1 MLQNIDVDKEM
12 DVISLTS
19 SFSGNFS
26 FGKYTRIEG
35 KIDGNIRSS
44 GLLVIGDRSVITAD
58 ISGSMV
64 VVCGTVHGDMTAER
78 TIILES
84 TANVFGD
91 IKVPNLVIKD
101 GARINGQI
109 SMSKYHSHVF
119 KQLELAS

>member
-1 MLQNIDVDKEM
+1 MLQNMDIDKEM

-26 FGKYTRIEG
+26 FGRYTRIEG

-44 GLLVIGDRSVITAD
+44 GLLVIGERSVITAD
-58 ISGSMV
+58 ISGNMV
-64 VVCGTVHGDMTAER
+64 VVYGTIHGDMTAER
-78 TIILES
+78 TIMLES
-84 TANVFGD
+84 TANIYGD
-91 IKVPNLVIKD
+91 IKAPNLVIKD
-101 GARINGQI
+101 GAKINGQI